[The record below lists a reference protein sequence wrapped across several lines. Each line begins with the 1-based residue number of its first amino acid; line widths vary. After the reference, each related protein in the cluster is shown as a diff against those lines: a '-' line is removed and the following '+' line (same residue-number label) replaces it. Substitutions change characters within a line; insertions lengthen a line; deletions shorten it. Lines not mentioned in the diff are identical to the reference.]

1 MLPQWSGS
9 GCCHPLPNHWGRSQ
23 RTGAKYIIG
32 KLGGLFCPTT
42 QNLKGS
48 VLYGGNWM
56 QLCIVNLEHVQ
67 WTHYF
72 RTLISSPEWFIVF
85 AIEEYPGGRAR
96 ARVDELIVRDGGILM
111 HLSLKMW
118 RFCLWISNMNNS
130 MRKQGLNCKI
140 YSIFNIIS
148 CIEALPPKGAV

>member
-9 GCCHPLPNHWGRSQ
+9 GCSSSSPKPLRAITENWCKIYHREIGQTLLSQ
-23 RTGAKYIIG
+23 AKA
-32 KLGGLFCPTT
+32 P
-42 QNLKGS
+42 KGS
-48 VLYGGNWM
+48 VLYGGVSM
-56 QLCIVNLEHVQ
+56 LLCIVNLEHVQ

-85 AIEEYPGGRAR
+85 AIEEYPGDRAR

-148 CIEALPPKGAV
+148 CIEALPPKGAG